1 MSQKRLKVGATPGK
15 LALIGVLALAMVI
28 VTASNWPSAP
38 APPVDVAATA
48 PVPTPSGLPP
58 TTEGI
63 PNTQEAAPA
72 GPFGQFAE
80 DRHWPEL
87 PLDEVTAFDPFATS
101 AWAAPLAAAA
111 EGPAYNQEQ
120 INELFAAENAIIL
133 VAGDKRIA
141 SIGDREY
148 KIGDVIGRFRISDIS
163 SRGVVLSEAQ

>member
-28 VTASNWPSAP
+28 VIASNWPSAP
-38 APPVDVAATA
+38 ALPVDVAATA
-48 PVPTPSGLPP
+48 PTPNGLPP

-80 DRHWPEL
+80 DRNWPEL
-87 PLDEVTAFDPFATS
+87 PLHEVTAFDPFATS

-163 SRGVVLSEAQ
+163 SRGVVLSEVQ